1 MSYPVASATPP
12 AGFQSGFQ
20 QTVSPRL
27 CFVGGHSAAHTAD
40 FISTAV
46 GATTELRVGELFV
59 PALCYS
65 TGAAQFNGTT
75 ATTDNSRLIL
85 WDNSGQIVASTAGAL
100 TANANVYQRFAWA
113 LEFQTSLTAG
123 TAVTT
128 PVRLLPGTYFLGQ
141 IQNGTTATP
150 NMFEVGNFGAGML
163 VAVYATAGI
172 TTSLTIAPPATFTT
186 LQAVAGGLY

>member
-1 MSYPVASATPP
+1 MSQIAPAPQPPGGRPVKAV
-12 AGFQSGFQ
+12 G
-20 QTVSPRL
+20 VISPRL
-27 CFVGGHSAAHTAD
+27 VHVGGHSAAHTAD

-46 GATTELRVGELFV
+46 GATTELRVGELYI
-59 PALCYS
+59 PAPCFS

-85 WDNSGQIVASTAGAL
+85 WNVQGQIVASTAGAL
-100 TANANVYQRFAWA
+100 TATANVYQRFAWA

-123 TAVTT
+123 TAITG
-128 PVRLLPGTYFLGQ
+128 PLYLAPGTYFLGQ

-172 TTSLTIAPPATFTT
+172 TTSLTITPPTTFTT